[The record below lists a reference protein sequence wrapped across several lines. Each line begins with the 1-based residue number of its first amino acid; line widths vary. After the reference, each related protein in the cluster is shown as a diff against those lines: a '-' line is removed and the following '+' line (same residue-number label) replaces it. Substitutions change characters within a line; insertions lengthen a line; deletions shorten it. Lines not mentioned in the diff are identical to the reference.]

1 MSDERI
7 SAADGIDAA
16 ALARAGWHNAELVW
30 EQIQETAAES
40 LIAGDLADAC
50 ELWLG
55 ALEVAETQFVAGDPR
70 LATSLA
76 NAARAHRRAGDQRAA
91 AESYARAISGWA
103 DCDGWMTALAPE
115 RRARSSMFHLRL
127 ESKHRGGY
135 EQHSQARYRAL
146 AEETRA
152 HLARLA
158 AGAPPDTARLARW
171 RNDKPAGLED
181 SRRLLAAAL
190 LLA

>member
-1 MSDERI
+1 MSDEPI
-7 SAADGIDAA
+7 SAAEGIDAT

-40 LIAGDLADAC
+40 LLAGDLADAG

-55 ALEVAETQFVAGDPR
+55 ALEVAEQHFGSEDPR

-76 NAARAHRRAGDQRAA
+76 NAARARRGAGDERAA
-91 AESYARAISGWA
+91 ADLYRRAQTSWA
-103 DCDGWMTALAPE
+103 GCDAWVAALAPE
-115 RRARSSMFHLRL
+115 RSARSSMFHLRL

-135 EQHSQARYRAL
+135 EQHSRARYRTL
-146 AEETRA
+146 VEETRQ

-158 AGAPPDTARLARW
+158 GGTPADTTRLARW
-171 RNDKPAGLED
+171 RHEKPAGLDD